1 MSKPWLPL
9 PRARVLATV
18 YLPAAYL
25 AAACLAAPACAT
37 DAGADAAA
45 HAATD
50 AAAHAATDAG
60 ADSTAH
66 AATDAATDAAV
77 HAPAAAG
84 AAVAASG
91 GPAEW
96 QPVAEQVLADARGGF
111 ETGNGLLVALSVDRV
126 LSLNGNTIAS
136 GQLSMDAA
144 ALTGRSALS
153 TFQVA
158 RVGEGSALVQAA
170 QPLAGL
176 VLQNSA
182 NDQLIRSQ
190 TKIDATVNSLSILND
205 MHFGDSLR
213 QSLSTAILPR

>member
-50 AAAHAATDAG
+50 AVAYAAA
-60 ADSTAH
+60 
-66 AATDAATDAAV
+66 DAATDTASHTAA
-77 HAPAAAG
+77 HAPAAA
-84 AAVAASG
+84 AADAAASG

-96 QPVAEQVLADARGGF
+96 EPVAEQVLADARGGF

-144 ALTGRSALS
+144 ALAGRSALS

-190 TKIDATVNSLSILND
+190 TTIDATVNSLSILND

>member
-1 MSKPWLPL
+1 MSKRWLPL

-50 AAAHAATDAG
+50 
-60 ADSTAH
+60 STAH

-84 AAVAASG
+84 ADAAASG

-96 QPVAEQVLADARGGF
+96 QPVAEQMLADARGGF

-144 ALTGRSALS
+144 ALAGRSALS

-176 VLQNSA
+176 ALQNSA

-190 TKIDATVNSLSILND
+190 TTIDATVNSLSILND